1 MPQLFT
7 PLALG
12 PLTLPNRIVIAPM
25 CQYSAVDGNTTD
37 WHLVHLGQLALSGAG
52 LLIVE
57 ATAVSAEGRITP
69 GCLGLYN
76 DANEAALSR
85 VLQALRNTGTPMPL
99 AIQLGH
105 AGRKA
110 SSHTPWDGGQ
120 QIPLDQGGWLAQ
132 APSALPHIGGEL
144 PPAALDDAGLQQVQ
158 DDFVAAAR
166 RAVRLGFQA
175 IELHAAHGY
184 LLHQFLSPI
193 SNQRSDP
200 YGGSL
205 DKRLRFPLE
214 VFEAVT
220 RGRIVYRVSDF
231 DGGFLSGYQE
241 LPKHNGVFPKRT
253 PYAALASFYEDKFEG
268 DPVRVVALLQP
279 VYDGQSYRMVT
290 VQVAE
295 TLELRKSLAQQGL
308 ISTLDRQVIFLMILS
323 VLMWWLI
330 GRGLRPISVL
340 RRELLERDPDSL
352 SPLVTPAP
360 RELRP
365 IVEALNE
372 VMARLKG
379 VLDNRQRFVRDA
391 SHQLRTPLAVLKAQ
405 VQNAQRGDLAPD
417 VAFAELS
424 QSVDRATRVANQML
438 ALAKVAQLESEA
450 PEASE
455 QTELVSL
462 ARDLAVECSPLLAD
476 KALDFALEAPEHRP
490 VVVAAHEWMIREL
503 LRNLVSNAIRH
514 TPPGSAIGIDI
525 VLAGR
530 TVLMSVWDSGPG
542 LDAEREA
549 KLFEPFSSG
558 DPNSGSGLGLVICRD
573 ICRAVGARLT
583 LRNRSRAEPGVSGL
597 RVTVEMSY
605 EDAPVRDIAT
615 A

>member
-1 MPQLFT
+1 MALF
-7 PLALG
+7 
-12 PLTLPNRIVIAPM
+12 
-25 CQYSAVDGNTTD
+25 
-37 WHLVHLGQLALSGAG
+37 
-52 LLIVE
+52 
-57 ATAVSAEGRITP
+57 
-69 GCLGLYN
+69 
-76 DANEAALSR
+76 
-85 VLQALRNTGTPMPL
+85 
-99 AIQLGH
+99 
-105 AGRKA
+105 AGRELSIRRRLAVLILGALVTFLIIDTTVIYQNTLESINIAYDRTLLA
-110 SSHTPWDGGQ
+110 SARAIGDTVKFEEGK
-120 QIPLDQGGWLAQ
+120 L
-132 APSALPHIGGEL
+132 SASLPY
-144 PPAALDDAGLQQVQ
+144 AT
-158 DDFVAAAR
+158 
-166 RAVRLGFQA
+166 
-175 IELHAAHGY
+175 
-184 LLHQFLSPI
+184 
-193 SNQRSDP
+193 
-200 YGGSL
+200 
-205 DKRLRFPLE
+205 LE

-340 RRELLERDPDSL
+340 RRELLQRDPDSL

-405 VQNAQRGDLAPD
+405 VQNAQRGDLPPD
-417 VAFAELS
+417 VAFGELS

-450 PEASE
+450 PEAPE
-455 QTELVSL
+455 ETELVSL

-476 KALDFALEAPEHRP
+476 KALDFALEAPEQQP
-490 VVVAAHEWMIREL
+490 VVVSAHEWMIREL

-514 TPPGSAIGIDI
+514 TPPESAIGIDI

-583 LRNRSRAEPGVSGL
+583 LRNRGRAEPGVSGL
-597 RVTVEMSY
+597 RVTVEMSRIL
-605 EDAPVRDIAT
+605 EDPVAG
-615 A
+615 

>member
-1 MPQLFT
+1 M
-7 PLALG
+7 AL
-12 PLTLPNRIVIAPM
+12 L
-25 CQYSAVDGNTTD
+25 
-37 WHLVHLGQLALSGAG
+37 
-52 LLIVE
+52 
-57 ATAVSAEGRITP
+57 
-69 GCLGLYN
+69 
-76 DANEAALSR
+76 
-85 VLQALRNTGTPMPL
+85 
-99 AIQLGH
+99 
-105 AGRKA
+105 AGRELSIRRRLAVLILGALVTFLIIDTTVIYQNTLESINIAYDRTLLA
-110 SSHTPWDGGQ
+110 SARAIGDTVKFDDGK
-120 QIPLDQGGWLAQ
+120 L
-132 APSALPHIGGEL
+132 SASLPY
-144 PPAALDDAGLQQVQ
+144 AT
-158 DDFVAAAR
+158 
-166 RAVRLGFQA
+166 
-175 IELHAAHGY
+175 
-184 LLHQFLSPI
+184 
-193 SNQRSDP
+193 
-200 YGGSL
+200 
-205 DKRLRFPLE
+205 LE

-308 ISTLDRQVIFLMILS
+308 ISTLDRQVIFLIILS

-340 RRELLERDPDSL
+340 RRELLQRDPDSL

-405 VQNAQRGDLAPD
+405 VQNAQRGDLPPD
-417 VAFAELS
+417 VAFAQLS

-438 ALAKVAQLESEA
+438 ALAKVAQLESEDPDLPA
-450 PEASE
+450 T
-455 QTELVSL
+455 TELVSL

-476 KALDFALEAPEHRP
+476 KALDFALEAPEGRV

-525 VLAGR
+525 ILAGR

-583 LRNRSRAEPGVSGL
+583 LRNRNRAEPGVSGL
-597 RVTVEMSY
+597 RVTVEMSCADTL
-605 EDAPVRDIAT
+605 ERPVRED
-615 A
+615 

>member
-1 MPQLFT
+1 M
-7 PLALG
+7 AL
-12 PLTLPNRIVIAPM
+12 L
-25 CQYSAVDGNTTD
+25 
-37 WHLVHLGQLALSGAG
+37 
-52 LLIVE
+52 
-57 ATAVSAEGRITP
+57 
-69 GCLGLYN
+69 
-76 DANEAALSR
+76 
-85 VLQALRNTGTPMPL
+85 
-99 AIQLGH
+99 
-105 AGRKA
+105 AGRELSIRRRLAVLILGALVTFLIIDTTVIYQNTLESINIAYDRTLLA
-110 SSHTPWDGGQ
+110 SARAIGDTVKFEEGK
-120 QIPLDQGGWLAQ
+120 L
-132 APSALPHIGGEL
+132 SASLPY
-144 PPAALDDAGLQQVQ
+144 AT
-158 DDFVAAAR
+158 
-166 RAVRLGFQA
+166 
-175 IELHAAHGY
+175 
-184 LLHQFLSPI
+184 
-193 SNQRSDP
+193 
-200 YGGSL
+200 
-205 DKRLRFPLE
+205 LE

-583 LRNRSRAEPGVSGL
+583 LRNRSRVEPGVSGL